1 MRSAGEQLHLL
12 AGPLTALEHLLL
24 RVSCSTVAVAALSS
38 RVAEERGE
46 AVGDV
51 VGYSIRGDR

>member
-1 MRSAGEQLHLL
+1 MN
-12 AGPLTALEHLLL
+12 HLLL
-24 RVSCSTVAVAALSS
+24 CAACCLNVPAALSS